1 MLFPKKRATIC
12 SHAVTSKFEGRVG
25 TQSGIK
31 LLINH
36 WLVCKFFLLTIYA
49 VHLHSVLLR
58 GIKCVTETVFVL
70 TFKKCILFLVLLK
83 LFKNICNTWTV

>member
-1 MLFPKKRATIC
+1 MIFPKKRATIC
-12 SHAVTSKFEGRVG
+12 SHAVTSKFEGRVR

-49 VHLHSVLLR
+49 VHMHSVLLR
-58 GIKCVTETVFVL
+58 GIKCVIETVFVL
-70 TFKKCILFLVLLK
+70 TFKKMYSFPSITKTF
-83 LFKNICNTWTV
+83 